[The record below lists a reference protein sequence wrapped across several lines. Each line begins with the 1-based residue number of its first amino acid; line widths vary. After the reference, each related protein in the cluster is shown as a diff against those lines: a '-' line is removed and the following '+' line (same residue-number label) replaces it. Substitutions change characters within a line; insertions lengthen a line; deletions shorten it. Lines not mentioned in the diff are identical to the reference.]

1 MEVRVTDI
9 DGLAKL
15 HLLLVFEWRSHG
27 TWDFRHTERLVY
39 QHSQY
44 SYLVKPIPRNEVRG
58 LRGKHTGGCLLVG
71 SRRPRKITTRPMAWS
86 VHFRGELTGVRA

>member
-15 HLLLVFEWRSHG
+15 YLLLVFEWRSHG
-27 TWDFRHTERLVY
+27 TWDFRSTERLVY
-39 QHSQY
+39 QHSRY
-44 SYLVKPIPRNEVRG
+44 SYLVKPILRNEVRG

-71 SRRPRKITTRPMAWS
+71 LEDLERSLHAQW
-86 VHFRGELTGVRA
+86 RGVCIFEVN